1 MQNPIIDLFTQVCAK
16 LEQLN
21 LTYMLTGSAAMS
33 FYALSRTTQ
42 DLDIVIELKEEDL
55 SKFLEAFP
63 KHYFNEASILTEIAK
78 RGMFNLIDH
87 NSGYK
92 IDFILRKNTKYAQ
105 LAFSRRIKNKELGAD
120 IWVIAIEDLI
130 IAKLQWIQDIYSDR
144 QMNDIQ
150 NLLLDN
156 KIDMLYLK
164 NWIAELRLNTFQL
177 EL

>member
-1 MQNPIIDLFTQVCAK
+1 MFNPIIDLFTQVCTK
-16 LEQLN
+16 LEELK

-33 FYALSRTTQ
+33 FYSLSRTTQ
-42 DLDIVIELKEEDL
+42 DLDIVIELDEEDL
-55 SKFLEAFP
+55 TKFLAAFP
-63 KHYFNEASILTEIAK
+63 NHYYHEPSILQEICR

-87 NSGYK
+87 QTGYK
-92 IDFILRKNTKYAQ
+92 IDFILRKNTKYAHV
-105 LAFSRRIKNKELGAD
+105 AFSRRIKNNELGES

-156 KIDMLYLK
+156 KIDILYLK
-164 NWIAELRLNTFQL
+164 NWISELKLKTYQIVL
-177 EL
+177 